1 MKIRQI
7 LSENKA
13 NIKQKQRR
21 NYNEEIKKLVMT
33 QNIKI
38 LYFSSHPQ
46 TKIYV
51 KATFRENPM
60 QILEGAMLSR
70 VSINSP
76 KAFISY
82 WGSDLAYIYWPLL
95 WYIMSMQSRE
105 CHMATYICKSLAIY
119 AKEHWS
125 FEKVLYNKNGL
136 LCIYMNGKLSAYP

>member
-1 MKIRQI
+1 MKSVIW
-7 LSENKA
+7 L
-13 NIKQKQRR
+13 QKQRR

-38 LYFSSHPQ
+38 LYFSSHLQ
-46 TKIYV
+46 RKIYV
-51 KATFRENPM
+51 EATCGDNPM

-95 WYIMSMQSRE
+95 WYMMSMQSRE
-105 CHMATYICKSLAIY
+105 CHMATYICKSPAIY

-136 LCIYMNGKLSAYP
+136 LCIYMNGKLSVYP